1 MLATIGQGDIFL
13 SLIEF
18 FFLVTFFWLLI
29 VIFADIFRD
38 HELSGGAKALW
49 TLFVVIIPFFGI
61 LIYLIARGSGMQKR
75 TIAQQTEAK
84 AQFDTYVREQAGT
97 STPADQLEKLSALH
111 DAGKLT
117 DAEFTTQKAKLLA

>member
-1 MLATIGQGDIFL
+1 MLATIGSGDIFL

-29 VIFADIFRD
+29 VIFGDIFRD
-38 HELSGGAKALW
+38 HELSGGAKAAW

-75 TIAQQTEAK
+75 TIDAQQEAK
-84 AQFDTYVREQAGT
+84 DQFDAYVREQA
-97 STPADQLEKLSALH
+97 SASSPAEQLE
-111 DAGKLT
+111 
-117 DAEFTTQKAKLLA
+117 